1 MQGNDN
7 EKKKKKVRTMQ
18 QIHVLTCSVRRI
30 KNQAL
35 YLKELQKGEWEGDD
49 TALNRSITRG
59 ID

>member
-1 MQGNDN
+1 
-7 EKKKKKVRTMQ
+7 MQ

-49 TALNRSITRG
+49 IALNRSITRD
-59 ID
+59 IDLSRQRDRAGTSE